1 MAAALTHCSDHAE
14 LIIII
19 RQGFVSKLS
28 WTIAQ
33 VTAFQTLIECSQ
45 TLSEQYKISMPTVGL
60 MWIFLLPKFIL
71 YMFVSS
77 NFLNCAKRIEN

>member
-1 MAAALTHCSDHAE
+1 MAAVLIHCSDHAQ

-19 RQGFVSKLS
+19 QQGFVSKLS

-33 VTAFQTLIECSQ
+33 VTAFQSFLIECSQ
-45 TLSEQYKISMPTVGL
+45 TLSEHQKFLKLAVGP
-60 MWIFLLPKFIL
+60 MWIFYKFIL
-71 YMFVSS
+71 YIFVSS